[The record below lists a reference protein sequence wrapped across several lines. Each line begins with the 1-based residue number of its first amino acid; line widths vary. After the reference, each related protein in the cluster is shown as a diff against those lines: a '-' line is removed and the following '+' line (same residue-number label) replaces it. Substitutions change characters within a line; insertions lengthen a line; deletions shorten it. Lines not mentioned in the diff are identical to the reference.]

1 MCGVSIFVLCYAA
14 CVHRTQVVSP
24 EFLFIL
30 LFFCVHLLR
39 LDFLIGTI
47 LSQIAD
53 DSVTDASM
61 LLALPLVMQFLFIT
75 H

>member
-1 MCGVSIFVLCYAA
+1 MLLAYAA
-14 CVHRTQVVSP
+14 TQVVSP

-39 LDFLIGTI
+39 LDFLVGTI
-47 LSQIAD
+47 LSQITD
-53 DSVTDASM
+53 DHITDASM
-61 LLALPLVMQFLFIT
+61 LLALPLQFLFIT